1 MTTVFDIPTQP
12 DEFGVVLQPAQL
24 RRLNFSALDYAT
36 MRRASIEYIKA
47 YFPEEFND
55 FVANNGIVML
65 IELFSYI
72 AGNLSQRSD
81 ILVEESFL
89 PTARTLTAVINHLA
103 LINQRVRRQTPA
115 VVDLEISIGNPLPT
129 QLNIPAGTTFSLT
142 GSDGL
147 PLQYEVYRAPGD
159 FLSNVS
165 IPPGKRGIVGF
176 GIEGSFAP
184 EVIAVSAGGSNQTID
199 IVDNDILEDPFIVE
213 VATGSTSVTWRRV
226 QNIER
231 AEPNDEVY
239 EVRLGDNVASIV
251 FGDDQAGKSPL
262 SGQVITTRYRRGGGI
277 RGRIGRL
284 TIDESRSLTAEAPAN
299 APIDVLFRNPN
310 PSSGGRDAETAE
322 QAKRRAPKEAAT
334 LNSAT
339 SGEDYAQ
346 LSSTFTH
353 PVFGSVLK
361 AIATVRTGVETSRED
376 LAIAVR
382 AAATVEEAVEILDAQ
397 FVNQNIV
404 EVYILAEGP
413 LGVPVLP
420 SAGLRQG
427 LKQFFDAIKVLTDD
441 VRVLDGVIKQVDFR
455 ANIQISR
462 SADASAVKEQVN
474 VVVDDFFDAEN
485 FDMGEPFYL
494 SNLYREIE
502 QVPGVRTVAI
512 FEPADDIIRTRKL
525 ADPAEDGVGLNEMI
539 TLGKKEMRFFF
550 EKIR

>member
-1 MTTVFDIPTQP
+1 
-12 DEFGVVLQPAQL
+12 
-24 RRLNFSALDYAT
+24 
-36 MRRASIEYIKA
+36 
-47 YFPEEFND
+47 
-55 FVANNGIVML
+55 ML
-65 IELFSYI
+65 IELVSYI

-89 PTARTLTAVINHLA
+89 PTARTLNAVINHLA
-103 LINQRVRRQTPA
+103 IINQTVRRQTPA
-115 VVDLEISIGNPLPT
+115 VVDIEISIGVPLPT

-147 PLQYEVYRAPGD
+147 PLQYELYRAPGD
-159 FLSNVS
+159 FISNVS
-165 IPPGKRGIVGF
+165 IPPGKRGIIGF

-184 EVIAVSAGGSNQTID
+184 EVVAISAGGGGQTVD
-199 IVDNDILEDPFIVE
+199 IIDNDILDDPFIVDI
-213 VATGSTSVTWRRV
+213 ATGAESVTWRRID
-226 QNIER
+226 NIER

-239 EVRLGDNVASIV
+239 EVRLGDGTASIL

-262 SGQVITTRYRRGGGI
+262 SGQVITVRYRRGGGI

-284 TIDESRSLTAEAPAN
+284 TVDESRSLTAEPPAN
-299 APIDVLFRNPN
+299 APVDVLFRNPN

-361 AIATVRTGVETSRED
+361 AMATVRTGVETSREA

-382 AAATVEEAVEILDAQ
+382 AAATLEEAVAILDAQ
-397 FVNQNIV
+397 FINRNIV

-413 LGVPVLP
+413 NGVPVLP

-427 LKQFFDAIKVLTDD
+427 LKQFFDGIKVLTDD

-494 SNLYREIE
+494 SNLYRAIE
-502 QVPGVRTVAI
+502 EVPGVRTVAI
-512 FEPADDIIRTRKL
+512 FEPTDDIIRTREL
-525 ADPAEDGVGLNEMI
+525 ADPTADGVGLNEMI